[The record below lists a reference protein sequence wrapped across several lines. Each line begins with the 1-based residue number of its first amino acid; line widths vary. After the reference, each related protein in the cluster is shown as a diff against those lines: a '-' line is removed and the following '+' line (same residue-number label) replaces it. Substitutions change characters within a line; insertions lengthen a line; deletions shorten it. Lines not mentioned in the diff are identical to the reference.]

1 MGKSYGG
8 AYKNNV
14 GSGRGANAIKIDG
27 LADLQ
32 RAMKSLPPSVRKEF
46 NREMRAIAGEVVA
59 KVRDEMDASY
69 QATEVLTGRK
79 SRSTGKAQASVKP
92 SLQGGYVSVRAGGSS
107 APYYPWLDFGGD
119 RRRHNSWSTSGRVGE
134 KSANERPFY
143 REGRWIYPTI
153 ARIRP
158 TIYAKAMAV
167 VERAKK
173 QAGLS

>member
-1 MGKSYGG
+1 MGKSWVGG
-8 AYKNNV
+8 S
-14 GSGRGANAIKIDG
+14 SGAASSRGANAIKIDG
-27 LADLQ
+27 LRDLQ
-32 RAMKSLPPSVRKEF
+32 RAMKNLPPSVRKEF
-46 NREMRAIAGEVVA
+46 NRDMRQIAGEVVTS
-59 KVRDEMDASY
+59 VRSEMEASY
-69 QATEVLTGRK
+69 AATEEFTQRK
-79 SRSTGKAQASVKP
+79 SRSTGEAAASVKP

-119 RRRHNSWSTSGRVGE
+119 RRKHSSWSTSGRVGKAE
-134 KSANERPFY
+134 THQRPFY

-158 TIYAKAMAV
+158 AIYAKAMAV